1 MENTLAFKIKTH
13 WHKEEKD
20 RSTDEIAGAIAFS
33 SWRIAVEKAMNL
45 HSEHFDFT
53 SHQQRLGVIVEYLL
67 FQAQVVDRLVH
78 DDFSNEERQ
87 NLIITL
93 VKRLA
98 EHVQSNS
105 EDMLG
110 ANDYQTPF
118 FEKFNL
124 RTAEYTE
131 LAFTDEGPS
140 YPFMRHLGY
149 EIQQIMGDEK
159 ENRWVID
166 QVMDKDGVE
175 VYTQLKRLVKSL
187 TT

>member
-1 MENTLAFKIKTH
+1 
-13 WHKEEKD
+13 
-20 RSTDEIAGAIAFS
+20 
-33 SWRIAVEKAMNL
+33 MNL

-53 SHQQRLGVIVEYLL
+53 SHQQRLGVIIEYLL
-67 FQAQVVDRLVH
+67 FQTQIVDRLVH
-78 DDFSNEERQ
+78 DNFDDEERRD
-87 NLIITL
+87 LIISL
-93 VKRLA
+93 VKRMA

-105 EDMLG
+105 VDMLG
-110 ANDYQTPF
+110 PDDYQTPF

-124 RTAEYTE
+124 RSTEYAE
-131 LAFTDEGPS
+131 LSFTDEGPS

-175 VYTQLKRLVKSL
+175 VYSQLKRLVKNL